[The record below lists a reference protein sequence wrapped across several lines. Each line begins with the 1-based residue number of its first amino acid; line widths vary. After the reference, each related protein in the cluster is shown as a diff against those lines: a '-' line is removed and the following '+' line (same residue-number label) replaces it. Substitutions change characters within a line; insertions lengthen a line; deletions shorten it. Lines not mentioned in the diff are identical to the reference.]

1 MLKYPIPKDKR
12 IALTK
17 LYFHIA
23 TAPGM
28 PTHIVSTCS
37 DHLYSWTR
45 SKKKMS
51 IDDLRLPWLP
61 IYKILS
67 KDLFLARRQYE
78 IRYVAC
84 HAVTRPLRL
93 ISYASQTSWYMGFIA
108 ETLRRF
114 FHPAAA
120 DDMLQTF
127 VPLINPSSLSVS
139 PALNFR
145 KRD

>member
-17 LYFHIA
+17 LYFHLA
-23 TAPGM
+23 TAQGM

-37 DHLYSWTR
+37 DHLWSWTR
-45 SKKKMS
+45 SKKKMT
-51 IDDLRLPWLP
+51 IDDLRLPWQPL
-61 IYKILS
+61 YEILS

-78 IRYVAC
+78 IRYVRPSP
-84 HAVTRPLRL
+84 VTRSL
-93 ISYASQTSWYMGFIA
+93 IHTTHASQTSWYMGFIA

-120 DDMLQTF
+120 DEMLQTF
-127 VPLINPSSLSVS
+127 VPFINPSSLSVS
-139 PALNFR
+139 CP
-145 KRD
+145 